1 MYAIVQT
8 GGKQLKVAVGQTVQV
23 EKLVGDVGTMVSLN
37 DVLLVAEGDKM
48 SVGLP
53 KVAGASVTAKIVAHT
68 KGDKIVIFKKR
79 RRQNSRRKNGHRQ
92 HLTTLQVTAIAAGK

>member
-53 KVAGASVTAKIVAHT
+53 KVVGASVTAKIVAHT

-92 HLTTLQVTAIAAGK
+92 HLTTLEVTAIAAGK